1 MFWTT
6 KKESSRSS
14 PIAASKTPLA
24 ISLEPRM
31 LFDGAVAATV
41 AETTA
46 APSADSP
53 SGHDANVTPDN
64 LAAAPSSA
72 TSDQRQEVVFID
84 ASVKD
89 KQQLLD
95 SLVAGTEFVILDAD
109 RDGLAQMAEYL
120 DGRSG
125 IDAIHFISHGGEA
138 SLQIGSTRLGL
149 DNIANAQSKLAAIGS
164 SLTESGDFLIYGCD
178 TSKGEQGAA
187 FVTQLANFTGADIAA
202 SDDWTGNSSKG
213 GDWVLESSTG
223 AIEAE
228 TLFAD
233 ASYNGVLNTL
243 NAGDMVVLG
252 WNSFN
257 DTLTFATLVDIPAG
271 TVIKITDKGWD
282 QSTNAFTT
290 ASTAD
295 GVITWTTSSNI
306 DAGALF
312 TLFIGG
318 SDGAETLTNVT
329 NNVDLSA
336 DISVTGFTTT
346 DPWGIAGD
354 GIFIYQDADNNPYFI
369 FGMNNS
375 SGTVDASNWNTS
387 VGVTLRD
394 SMLPNGAGSQ
404 NALTNGANAIGL
416 PGGASQQDNVQY
428 IGPTSAADR
437 ATWLARITNLANWSG
452 DSTGTTVTSVGT
464 SSGSEVNIA
473 PPNSA
478 PVIGNLNGDSTTF
491 TEGGSAVWL
500 DAGSNATVTD
510 ADSAN
515 FDGGN
520 VTVAITANGTAGEDV
535 LAIRNEGTGAGQ
547 ISVSGST
554 VSYGG
559 TAIGTITS
567 AGMGGA
573 NLVVTLNAS
582 ANAAAVQALIRNLTY
597 ANGNDAAPSTAA
609 RTVSITVND
618 GDGGTSTAAQV
629 TVNVIGVN
637 DAPTITATGNNP
649 TYTENGSAVDLFN
662 SVSINTIE
670 TGQSIT
676 GMTLSVTNLA
686 DGSDELL
693 LVDGTSI
700 ALLNG
705 NSGTTASNGISY
717 SVSVFSGTATITL
730 SSAGGISATT
740 AQTVVDGMAY
750 RNSSDAPST
759 ATRVITLT
767 SITDNGGTANGG
779 VDTTATSIS
788 TSVSVVAVNDAPI
801 VTSSGGASTFTE
813 GGSGTVIDP
822 GLTLS
827 DPDNATLLRATVSIN
842 GNFQPGDV
850 LSFSND
856 GSSMGNITAEYDSG
870 TGVLMLTSSG
880 ATATLAQWQAALRSV
895 TYSNG
900 SDTPSTANR
909 TIGFVA
915 SDGQNISATATR
927 IVSVTAVNDA
937 PEIDA
942 PASIAV
948 TEDVP
953 SAITGISFSDVD
965 AGSSDVTVTLT
976 IGSGSLSAIGTGS
989 VTVGGTASALT
1000 LTGSITNINSYIA
1013 AGNLRF
1019 TTAANATADV
1029 TLMVNIN
1036 DGGNSGDG
1044 GAQSAN
1050 ETITLQ
1056 VTAVNDAPTIVAPGT
1071 IVVTEDVPGALT
1083 GISFADVDAGS
1094 SNVTVTFSVP
1104 SGTLSATSA
1113 GSVTVSGTASALTL
1127 NGSLA
1132 DINAFIAASGV
1143 SFTTA
1148 SNATA
1153 NVTLTVSIDDGGN
1166 TGSGGAQTD
1175 TTNVTLTV
1183 TAVNDAPVNS
1193 VPTAQSVDQDAN
1205 LVFNSGN
1212 GNLISISDVDAGSNM
1227 VEVTLSATNGLLS
1240 LSDITGLSFSTGD
1253 GTGDASMTF
1262 TGSLSAI
1269 NNALDGL
1276 VFTPTGGY
1284 NGPASITIVTNDQG
1298 WSGSGGAQTDTDTV
1312 SITVNSLNPRITDVS
1327 AGTADGI
1334 YKVGDTITITATF
1347 SEAVTVDTTGGIP
1360 TLLLETGSVDRL
1372 ATYISGSGGNTLT
1385 FSYVVQ
1391 AGDLSVDLD
1400 YQSTAAL
1407 NLNGSTIRGA
1417 TANDAILTLA
1427 APGAA
1432 GSLGANKA
1440 LVVDGVRPTATS
1452 ITLSDTALR
1461 IGETATVTITFAERV
1476 VGLDTADF
1484 TVAGGMLT
1492 GLSSADGGL
1501 TWTATFTPDSNLSD
1515 ATNVITLDNT
1525 GVMDLAGN
1533 IGSGST
1539 DSVNYAIDTQRPTA
1553 SIVVTDTALR
1563 AGQSTTVTITFSE
1576 AVVGL
1581 TTADF
1586 IVANATLSNLTTSD
1600 NITWTATLTP
1610 GANVTDATNLIT
1622 LDNFGYTDIAG
1633 NPGGAPTDS
1642 NNYAID
1648 TQRPT
1653 AISVL
1658 VTDTTLKA
1666 GQSTTVTITFSE
1678 TVTGLDTGDFSV
1690 ANGTLSNLSSSD
1702 GGLTWTAT
1710 LTPDADV
1717 TDATNLIT
1725 LDNTGYTD
1733 AAGNTGTGTTDS
1745 NNYAL
1750 DTLAPTVTSV
1760 SVPTNG
1766 TYVAGQDL
1774 DFTVNFDD
1782 TVTVDTTGGTPR
1794 LAITLDT
1801 GTVYANYL
1809 SGSGT
1814 NALVFRLTVTS
1825 GQEDS
1830 NGIAIGT
1837 LQANGGSL
1845 RDASGNNATAT
1856 LNNVDATTGV
1866 LVDSAAPTVVSVT
1879 VPPAGAYA
1887 AGSVLTFT
1895 VNLSEGV
1902 TVDTSGGTPRLL
1914 LDLGGHSVHADYV
1927 SGSGSSI
1934 LVFSYTVQAGDTDS
1948 DGITVSALTSNGS
1961 TLQDAAGNAMDLNL
1975 VGIGNTGGV
1984 LIDTTAPVA
1993 TGITRIDAS
2002 PTGASS
2008 VSYTV
2013 TFSESVSGVD
2023 ASDFSLLFTG
2033 SASGSIA
2040 SVTTLNGQIYVVVVN
2055 GITGNGTLGLNL
2067 RNGGTGIAD
2076 NAGNT
2081 LGGGLT
2087 GPAYAIDRTLPA
2099 VSSVSVPANGTYIA
2113 GQNLD
2118 FTVNFS
2124 ESVIVDVSG
2133 GTPRIAVTLDTGG
2146 IAYANYVAGSGSSA
2160 LTFRLTIAA
2169 GQFDGNGID
2178 IGGSIQL
2185 NGATLRG
2192 SSGNDVATTLAGV
2205 GGTAGVR
2212 VDAQD
2217 PTAAIALTGTSPTST
2232 NTLEFR
2238 VTFDENVSGVD
2249 IGDFG
2254 LLTGGTVKGTLQ
2266 SVVQLDARTYQVVV
2280 TGVSGNGSL
2289 QLALNAPGSGIVD
2302 AVGNHLGGSV
2312 VSSGYEIQ
2320 QAKPEPEP
2328 RPQPEGDPEF
2338 RVDPPVSLP
2347 DLSTPLSQLAV
2358 PSAQTPSFTSPL
2370 LPPPLFEALTPGGG
2384 LPPLGNIFINRNA
2397 LAPSYIAQVFASSD
2411 SGSGNGNGI
2420 GFLGFGGGDGG
2431 VFGTSSFSSM
2441 FSKEVPL
2448 ESGEIQL
2455 RWGGSPSNAV
2465 GGGETLGAPTLGQQL
2480 HEIGESEQR
2489 QIRDLAWAFGQISLQ
2504 APNA

>member
-1 MFWTT
+1 
-6 KKESSRSS
+6 
-14 PIAASKTPLA
+14 
-24 ISLEPRM
+24 M

-41 AETTA
+41 AETTT
-46 APSADSP
+46 APGADSS

-95 SLVAGTEFVILDAD
+95 SLVAGTEVVILDAD

-149 DNIANAQSKLAAIGS
+149 DNIANAQSKLAAIGN
-164 SLTESGDFLIYGCD
+164 SLTESGDFLVYGCD

-202 SDDWTGNSSKG
+202 SNDWTGDASKG
-213 GDWVLESSTG
+213 GDWVLETSTG
-223 AIEAE
+223 AIEAA

-233 ASYNGVLNTL
+233 AGYDHVLNTL
-243 NAGDMVVLG
+243 NAGDIVVLG
-252 WNSFN
+252 WNAVN
-257 DTLTFATLVDIPAG
+257 DTVTLATLVDIPAG

-282 QSTNAFTT
+282 QATNAFTPL
-290 ASTAD
+290 STGD
-295 GVITWTTSSNI
+295 GVVTWTTSGAISAGNI
-306 DAGALF
+306 F
-312 TLFIGG
+312 TLFLGG
-318 SDGAETLTNVT
+318 ADEPTTLTNITTGAVLT
-329 NNVDLSA
+329 S
-336 DISVTGFTTT
+336 DISTSGFTTAN
-346 DPWGIAGD
+346 DPMILSGD
-354 GIFIYQDADNNPYFI
+354 SIFIYQDADNNPYFI

-375 SGTVDASNWNTS
+375 AGVVDANGWNTS
-387 VGVTLRD
+387 IAAGLRD
-394 SMLPNGAGSQ
+394 SMTPNGNGSQ
-404 NALTNGANAIGL
+404 NALTNGVNAIGL

-428 IGPTSAADR
+428 TGATTTANR
-437 ATWLARITNLANWSG
+437 ATWLARIANSANWSG
-452 DSTGTTVTSVGT
+452 DGDGSTATSVGV
-464 SSGSEVNIA
+464 SGGSEVNIL
-473 PPNSA
+473 PPNVA
-478 PVIGNLNGDSTTF
+478 PIINNLNGDSTTF
-491 TEGGSAVWL
+491 TEGGSAVRL

-520 VTVAITANGTAGEDV
+520 VTAAITANGTAGEDV
-535 LAIRNEGTGAGQ
+535 LAIHNEGTGAGQ

-559 TAIGTITS
+559 TAIGTISSSGT
-567 AGMGGA
+567 GGA
-573 NLVVTLNAS
+573 SLVVTLNAS

-662 SVSINTIE
+662 NVSINTIE
-670 TGQSIT
+670 TGQTIT
-676 GMTLSVTNLA
+676 GMTLTVTNLA
-686 DGSDELL
+686 NGSDELL
-693 LVDGTSI
+693 RIDGTDI

-705 NSGTTASNGISY
+705 NSGTTAGNGISY
-717 SVSVFSGTATITL
+717 SISLVGSTATITL
-730 SSAGGISATT
+730 SSVGGLNATT
-740 AQTVVDGMAY
+740 AQTVVDGMGY

-767 SITDNGGTANGG
+767 SITDSGGTANGG
-779 VDTTATSIS
+779 VDTSATSIA

-813 GGSGTVIDP
+813 GDGGTVIDS

-827 DPDNATLLRATVSIN
+827 DLDNSTLASATVSIT
-842 GNFQPGDV
+842 GNFQSGDV
-850 LSFSND
+850 LSFIND
-856 GSSMGNITAEYDSG
+856 GSTMGNITATYDAG
-870 TGVLMLTSSG
+870 TAAMTLTSAG

-895 TYSNG
+895 TYSNS
-900 SDTPSTANR
+900 SDAPSTANR
-909 TIGFVA
+909 TISFVA
-915 SDGQNISATATR
+915 NDGQNDSTAATKV
-927 IVSVTAVNDA
+927 VSVMAVNDA
-937 PEIDA
+937 PEITA
-942 PASIAV
+942 PVSIAV
-948 TEDVP
+948 TEDMP

-965 AGSSDVTVTLT
+965 AGSANVTVTLS
-976 IGSGSLSAIGTGS
+976 ISSGTLSATSGGA

-1000 LTGSITNINSYIA
+1000 LTGSIANINSFIA
-1013 AGNLRF
+1013 GSNLSF

-1029 TLMVNIN
+1029 TLTVNIN
-1036 DGGNSGDG
+1036 DGGNTGNG

-1050 ETITLQ
+1050 ETITLE
-1056 VTAVNDAPTIVAPGT
+1056 VTAVNDAPTITAPAS
-1071 IVVTEDVPGALT
+1071 IAITEDIPGALT
-1083 GISFADVDAGS
+1083 SISFSDVDAGS

-1104 SGTLSATSA
+1104 SGTLSATS
-1113 GSVTVSGTASALTL
+1113 GSGVTVGGTASALTL
-1127 NGSLA
+1127 TGSIT
-1132 DINAFIAASGV
+1132 DINAFIAASGI

-1153 NVTLTVSIDDGGN
+1153 NVTLTVSINDGGN

-1175 TTNVTLTV
+1175 TTTVTLTV

-1193 VPTAQSVDQDAN
+1193 VPAAQSVDQDAN

-1240 LSDITGLSFSTGD
+1240 LSDITGLSFSTGN

-1298 WSGSGGAQTDTDTV
+1298 WSGSGGAQTDTDTI

-1360 TLLLETGSVDRL
+1360 TLLLETGTVDRL
-1372 ATYISGSGGNTLT
+1372 GTYVSGSGSNTLT

-1417 TANDAILTLA
+1417 AANDAILTLPT
-1427 APGAA
+1427 PGAA

-1440 LVVDGVRPTATS
+1440 LVVDGVRPAATS
-1452 ITLSDTALR
+1452 ITLSDTTLG
-1461 IGETATVTITFAERV
+1461 IGETATVTITFNEAV
-1476 VGLDTADF
+1476 LGLDVGDF
-1484 TVAGGMLT
+1484 NVANGALS
-1492 GLSSADGGL
+1492 GLSSSNGGL
-1501 TWTATFTPDSNLSD
+1501 TWTATFTPIGNITDASNI
-1515 ATNVITLDNT
+1515 ITLDNT

-1539 DSVNYAIDTQRPTA
+1539 DSGNYAIDTENPTA
-1553 SIVVTDTALR
+1553 SIVVTDTALK

-1586 IVANATLSNLTTSD
+1586 TVANATLSNLTTSD

-1610 GANVTDATNLIT
+1610 DANVTDATNLIT

-1653 AISVL
+1653 ASIV
-1658 VTDTTLKA
+1658 VTDTALKA

-1678 TVTGLDTGDFSV
+1678 AVSGLTTADFSV

-1702 GGLTWTAT
+1702 GGLSWTAT

-1725 LDNTGYTD
+1725 LDNTGYSD

-1745 NNYAL
+1745 NNYAI
-1750 DTLAPTVTSV
+1750 DSKAPTVTSV
-1760 SVPTNG
+1760 AVPANG
-1766 TYVAGQDL
+1766 TYVAGDTL
-1774 DFTVNFDD
+1774 DFTVNFDEA
-1782 TVTVDTTGGTPR
+1782 VTVDTTGGTPR

-1801 GTVYANYL
+1801 GGTVYANYL
-1809 SGSGT
+1809 SGSGST
-1814 NALVFRLTVTS
+1814 ALVFRLSVAN
-1825 GQEDS
+1825 GQQDS

-1837 LQANGGSL
+1837 NLQSNGATL
-1845 RDASGNNATAT
+1845 RDAAGNDTATT
-1856 LNNVDATTGV
+1856 LNNVGATSAV
-1866 LVDSAAPTVVSVT
+1866 LVDAAPPQV
-1879 VPPAGAYA
+1879 
-1887 AGSVLTFT
+1887 
-1895 VNLSEGV
+1895 
-1902 TVDTSGGTPRLL
+1902 
-1914 LDLGGHSVHADYV
+1914 
-1927 SGSGSSI
+1927 
-1934 LVFSYTVQAGDTDS
+1934 
-1948 DGITVSALTSNGS
+1948 
-1961 TLQDAAGNAMDLNL
+1961 
-1975 VGIGNTGGV
+1975 
-1984 LIDTTAPVA
+1984 
-1993 TGITRIDAS
+1993 TGIALDGTS
-2002 PTGASS
+2002 PTTNTTLGF
-2008 VSYTV
+2008 TV
-2013 TFSESVSGVD
+2013 TFSEDVNGVD
-2023 ASDFSLLFTG
+2023 LADFALSTTG
-2033 SASGSIA
+2033 SASGTLLSLVQIDA
-2040 SVTTLNGQIYVVVVN
+2040 RTYRITVGGVTGQ
-2055 GITGNGTLGLNL
+2055 GTLGLS
-2067 RNGGTGIAD
+2067 
-2076 NAGNT
+2076 
-2081 LGGGLT
+2081 LT
-2087 GPAYAIDRTLPA
+2087 A
-2099 VSSVSVPANGTYIA
+2099 V
-2113 GQNLD
+2113 
-2118 FTVNFS
+2118 
-2124 ESVIVDVSG
+2124 
-2133 GTPRIAVTLDTGG
+2133 
-2146 IAYANYVAGSGSSA
+2146 
-2160 LTFRLTIAA
+2160 
-2169 GQFDGNGID
+2169 
-2178 IGGSIQL
+2178 
-2185 NGATLRG
+2185 
-2192 SSGNDVATTLAGV
+2192 
-2205 GGTAGVR
+2205 
-2212 VDAQD
+2212 
-2217 PTAAIALTGTSPTST
+2217 
-2232 NTLEFR
+2232 
-2238 VTFDENVSGVD
+2238 
-2249 IGDFG
+2249 
-2254 LLTGGTVKGTLQ
+2254 
-2266 SVVQLDARTYQVVV
+2266 
-2280 TGVSGNGSL
+2280 
-2289 QLALNAPGSGIVD
+2289 GSGIAD
-2302 AVGNHLGGSV
+2302 AVGNALQSNFSSTGYTLGGLNT
-2312 VSSGYEIQ
+2312 
-2320 QAKPEPEP
+2320 
-2328 RPQPEGDPEF
+2328 GDPEF
-2338 RVDPPVSLP
+2338 RANPTPNVPTTPTAPPQP
-2347 DLSTPLSQLAV
+2347 NV
-2358 PSAQTPSFTSPL
+2358 PGAPPSNTTSPL
-2370 LPPPLFEALTPGGG
+2370 LPPPLFEQPTLGSGVPTV
-2384 LPPLGNIFINRNA
+2384 GNIFINNGA

-2411 SGSGNGNGI
+2411 SGAGNGSGI

-2441 FSKEVPL
+2441 FNKDVPL

-2455 RWGGSPSNAV
+2455 RWGTSSGNGL
-2465 GGGETLGAPTLGQQL
+2465 GGGEILGAPTLSQQL
-2480 HEIGESEQR
+2480 QEIGESEQR
-2489 QIRDLAWAFGQISLQ
+2489 QIRELAWALGEIPLQ
-2504 APNA
+2504 MPQA